1 MAPSRSQYQQ
11 HHKRSSSGS
20 LAAMTGGASPS
31 SSALASSSANPQWG
45 ARNRMVSTS
54 SIRSHQ
60 TATEDLR
67 PAHLDTSAL
76 SASEYDVYP
85 QWLQTIK
92 PARSGEPDHVEEQ
105 DALRF
110 LREECGIQV
119 HDEIKVSLSSALNC
133 SANGLD
139 Y

>member
-1 MAPSRSQYQQ
+1 MAPSRSQHQQ

-20 LAAMTGGASPS
+20 LAAMKGGVSPS
-31 SSALASSSANPQWG
+31 SSALASSSINWA
-45 ARNRMVSTS
+45 ARNRMVSAS
-54 SIRSHQ
+54 STRSHQ

-67 PAHLDTSAL
+67 PAHLDLSAL
-76 SASEYDVYP
+76 SAPEYDVYP

-92 PARSGEPDHVEEQ
+92 PARSGEPDHIEEQ

-119 HDEIKVSLSSALNC
+119 HDEIKVSLSFA
-133 SANGLD
+133 
-139 Y
+139 